1 MGQKTPPAT
10 PQKSTVPER
19 QKRAPTPRFYQF
31 DRTNAV
37 TIKVTDGEKVI
48 SEGSLGR
55 DNYKTARAIGWL
67 MEIDGGGWVA
77 CVGNRRSKPLPL
89 NKAKD
94 AARDMHRSG
103 SGEVPDDPIR
113 ALNLATAGQI
123 DREARKSQMKRTDW
137 PIDLMG
143 GNQRGDSELQRII
156 LETETGTRLKRAPR
170 PETKPLKG
178 DDYPLT
184 YDSNGYPELPACL
197 DRRPKPEIE
206 IMLNEPDAEAA

>member
-1 MGQKTPPAT
+1 MQPQQREARKAVAAAPSLRTKRDRPTASNPTDNRKQRRTSTYSYEEVGRYLYRYGPNGATVYDLSKLTGWNPWRGSAMSTDCPENTSKVASEGNASWERKTPPAT

-37 TIKVTDGEKVI
+37 TIKMTDGEKFI

-55 DNYKTARAIGWL
+55 DNYKTTRAIGWL

-77 CVGNRRSKPLPL
+77 CVGDRRNKPLPL

-103 SGEVPDDPIR
+103 SGEAP
-113 ALNLATAGQI
+113 T
-123 DREARKSQMKRTDW
+123 
-137 PIDLMG
+137 
-143 GNQRGDSELQRII
+143 I
-156 LETETGTRLKRAPR
+156 LFGR
-170 PETKPLKG
+170 
-178 DDYPLT
+178 
-184 YDSNGYPELPACL
+184 
-197 DRRPKPEIE
+197 
-206 IMLNEPDAEAA
+206 